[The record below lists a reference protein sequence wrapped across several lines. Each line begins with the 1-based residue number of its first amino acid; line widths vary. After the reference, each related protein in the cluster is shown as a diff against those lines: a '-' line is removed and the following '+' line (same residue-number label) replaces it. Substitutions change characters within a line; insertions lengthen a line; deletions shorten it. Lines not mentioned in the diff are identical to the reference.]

1 MRLEFSPESQLDLI
15 EIAAFIAQDN
25 PARAKSFVDELE
37 ADCGRLVTQ
46 PGIGAPRPELGDR
59 VRVLPHGRYL
69 IFYRPDENVVRIA
82 RVLHSARDVG
92 QRFNSDI
99 AASGMT

>member
-1 MRLEFSPESQLDLI
+1 MTRLEFSPESQLDLI

-37 ADCGRLVTQ
+37 ADCDRLITQ
-46 PGIGAPRPELGDR
+46 SGIGAPRPELGEG

-82 RVLHSARDVG
+82 RVLHSARDVETAF
-92 QRFNSDI
+92 QQ
-99 AASGMT
+99 

>member
-15 EIAAFIAQDN
+15 DIAAFIAQDN

-37 ADCGRLVTQ
+37 ADCGRLIIQ
-46 PGIGAPRPELGDR
+46 PGIGAPRPDLGDG

-69 IFYRPDENVVRIA
+69 IFYRADEKLVRIA
-82 RVLHSARDVG
+82 RVLHSARDMV
-92 QRFNSDI
+92 
-99 AASGMT
+99 AAFQE